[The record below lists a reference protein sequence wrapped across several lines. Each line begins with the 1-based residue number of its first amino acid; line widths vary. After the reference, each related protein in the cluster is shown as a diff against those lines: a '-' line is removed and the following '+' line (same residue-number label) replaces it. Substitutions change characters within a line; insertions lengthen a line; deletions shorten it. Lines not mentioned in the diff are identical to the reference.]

1 MPKRI
6 PYVPQMEVSDC
17 GAACLAM
24 VLGYHGRSTRLEDV
38 RAVTGSGRDGVSA
51 QNLVEAARW
60 YGLEARGVRADLED
74 VDALPAGSI
83 LHWGFNHFLVLE
95 KSARKGVNV
104 VDPGLG
110 RRFIPMEEFARSYT
124 GVAILSE
131 PGASFTRSRPAPRPT
146 WRYLRPLVGHPGPVA
161 HVTVSSVLMR
171 VAALAVPLLTA
182 VLVNRILPESDRS
195 VLAVSSGAIGFIV
208 AFYFLSE
215 FLRNRMLVQLRTYLD
230 LRMSKS
236 LLEHMVSLPYR
247 FFLTRSSGDLLM
259 RMDSLAT
266 VREILTTGTLEAAL
280 DGAFASIY
288 LVLLFVFSLPIALL
302 TLALG
307 LLQTG
312 AVVFV
317 RRRNQALMSQNLEAT
332 ARVQGYEYEVLAGIE
347 TLKTAGAER
356 RAVEHWSKLFA
367 DEIDTALARGRLTA
381 ALEAVM
387 GTLHIAGP
395 LCVLVVGGF
404 SVLNGQIS
412 LGTMLGS
419 VVLATGFLE
428 PLSTLAETGL
438 QVQLLASYM
447 ERVNDVLEMPR
458 EQEGEQVTPAQ
469 PLQGEIRA
477 EHVSF
482 AYGPISPL
490 VVRDV
495 SLQVRPGQ
503 YIAIVGRSG
512 SGKSTLANLLLGL
525 YPPTAG
531 LILYDGVDVRQLEA
545 ASVRRQIGIVT
556 QHPYLFARSI
566 HENIALT
573 KHDASPAEV
582 KKAAR
587 LAAIHDEIMDM
598 PMRYDTVLA
607 DGGASLSGGQRQRIA
622 LARALVHRPRILLLD
637 EATSAMDTIT
647 EQAIYANLA
656 VLNCTAIV
664 IAHRLSTVANADR
677 IFVMENGRI
686 VEQGT
691 HAELME
697 REGRYRRMVTLQQS

>member
-1 MPKRI
+1 
-6 PYVPQMEVSDC
+6 
-17 GAACLAM
+17 
-24 VLGYHGRSTRLEDV
+24 
-38 RAVTGSGRDGVSA
+38 
-51 QNLVEAARW
+51 
-60 YGLEARGVRADLED
+60 
-74 VDALPAGSI
+74 
-83 LHWGFNHFLVLE
+83 
-95 KSARKGVNV
+95 
-104 VDPGLG
+104 
-110 RRFIPMEEFARSYT
+110 
-124 GVAILSE
+124 
-131 PGASFTRSRPAPRPT
+131 
-146 WRYLRPLVGHPGPVA
+146 
-161 HVTVSSVLMR
+161 
-171 VAALAVPLLTA
+171 
-182 VLVNRILPESDRS
+182 
-195 VLAVSSGAIGFIV
+195 
-208 AFYFLSE
+208 
-215 FLRNRMLVQLRTYLD
+215 
-230 LRMSKS
+230 
-236 LLEHMVSLPYR
+236 
-247 FFLTRSSGDLLM
+247 
-259 RMDSLAT
+259 
-266 VREILTTGTLEAAL
+266 
-280 DGAFASIY
+280 
-288 LVLLFVFSLPIALL
+288 
-302 TLALG
+302 
-307 LLQTG
+307 
-312 AVVFV
+312 
-317 RRRNQALMSQNLEAT
+317 
-332 ARVQGYEYEVLAGIE
+332 
-347 TLKTAGAER
+347 
-356 RAVEHWSKLFA
+356 
-367 DEIDTALARGRLTA
+367 
-381 ALEAVM
+381 
-387 GTLHIAGP
+387 
-395 LCVLVVGGF
+395 VVGGF

-428 PLSTLAETGL
+428 PLATLAETGL
-438 QVQLLASYM
+438 QVQLLSSYM
-447 ERVNDVLEMPR
+447 ERVNDVLEKPR

-469 PLQGEIRA
+469 QLQGEIRA

-566 HENIALT
+566 QENIALT
-573 KHDASPAEV
+573 KHDASPADV

-587 LAAIHDEIMDM
+587 LAAIHDEIMAM

-647 EQAIYANLA
+647 EQSIYANLA
-656 VLNCTAIV
+656 SLNCTAIV

-677 IFVMENGRI
+677 IFVMEDGRI